1 MTGSHGT
8 EYYGRTKPLK
18 IWMTKSNNM
27 MLEKQQPV
35 WCIYLCKCALPVI
48 AIVKY
53 QSEYKRGTILF

>member
-8 EYYGRTKPLK
+8 ELLNKTIENMNDEVKQY
-18 IWMTKSNNM
+18 M

-48 AIVKY
+48 VAIVKY

>member
-1 MTGSHGT
+1 MND
-8 EYYGRTKPLK
+8 EV
-18 IWMTKSNNM
+18 
-27 MLEKQQPV
+27 KQYDVGKQPV

>member
-8 EYYGRTKPLK
+8 ELLNKTIENMNDEVKQY
-18 IWMTKSNNM
+18 M

>member
-1 MTGSHGT
+1 MND
-8 EYYGRTKPLK
+8 EVKQY
-18 IWMTKSNNM
+18 M